1 MPRYKLTIEYDGT
14 NFVGWQ
20 QQDNGLS
27 VQAAL
32 QTAALNFV
40 GAHVAC
46 MAAGRTDSGVHAL
59 GQVVHLDLPSHYDSD
74 TVRIALNA
82 HLRPAPIAVLDV
94 EQVSEQFHARFSAT
108 RRTYRYVIVNR
119 RTPLT
124 VKRGRAWLVPR
135 PLDENAMLEA
145 SKHLLGKH
153 DFTSFR
159 AAECQAKSAVKTLDT
174 LESVR
179 TGDHINITAGARSFL
194 LRQVRNIVGT
204 LVTVGEGKIMP
215 GQVANILA
223 ARDRESAGPCAPPDG
238 LYLVSVEYD

>member
-1 MPRYKLTIEYDGT
+1 
-14 NFVGWQ
+14 
-20 QQDNGLS
+20 
-27 VQAAL
+27 
-32 QTAALNFV
+32 
-40 GAHVAC
+40 
-46 MAAGRTDSGVHAL
+46 
-59 GQVVHLDLPSHYDSD
+59 
-74 TVRIALNA
+74 
-82 HLRPAPIAVLDV
+82 
-94 EQVSEQFHARFSAT
+94 
-108 RRTYRYVIVNR
+108 
-119 RTPLT
+119 
-124 VKRGRAWLVPR
+124 
-135 PLDENAMLEA
+135 MLEA

-194 LRQVRNIVGT
+194 RRQVRNIVGT
-204 LVTVGEGKIMP
+204 LVMVGEGKIMP

>member
-1 MPRYKLTIEYDGT
+1 
-14 NFVGWQ
+14 
-20 QQDNGLS
+20 
-27 VQAAL
+27 
-32 QTAALNFV
+32 
-40 GAHVAC
+40 
-46 MAAGRTDSGVHAL
+46 MAAGRTDSGVHAI
-59 GQVVHLDLPSHYDSD
+59 GQVTHLDLPGHYDTD
-74 TVRIALNA
+74 TVRDALNA

-94 EQVSEQFHARFSAT
+94 ERVSEQFHARFSAT

-119 RTPLT
+119 RAPLT
-124 VKRGRAWLVPR
+124 VERGRAWLVPR
-135 PLDENAMLEA
+135 PLDEKAMLKA

-194 LRQVRNIVGT
+194 HRQVRNIVGT
-204 LVTVGEGKIMP
+204 LVMVGEGKIMP